1 MSARTMDR
9 LERVCLRK
17 NEMSERRWQ
26 RRRAKWQRASLGNQE
41 ESDGGEGTAAGIG
54 VGAGGAPHAEG
65 GRRKEEKGAPGFKA
79 RRRGC
84 LRCVVRSWADERG
97 CPGHGAEGKTD
108 RHQLGLDGKR
118 PGRGSPLSG
127 LIPSVSCLWRKRGP
141 GRRDCLGSALEVDT
155 APGHR
160 PRGNHQRVRV
170 SPPTVRTWKERWAQ
184 GSMGKIAER
193 RKGPPPGRGDTLEAG
208 RVRPSQLP
216 WSREKGPHSHRA
228 ERVHSCGRR
237 AGAVHITSQDF
248 RSQSQTS

>member
-1 MSARTMDR
+1 MSAEDDGSMDR

-26 RRRAKWQRASLGNQE
+26 RRRAKWASLGNQE
-41 ESDGGEGTAAGIG
+41 ESDGGERTAAGTG

-84 LRCVVRSWADERG
+84 LRCVVRSWADEWG

-108 RHQLGLDGKR
+108 RHQLGLDDRR

-141 GRRDCLGSALEVDT
+141 GRRDCPGKRFGGGHGPWPPSPWEPSVCPGQPTDGEDMEGALGAGLDGKDRR
-155 APGHR
+155 A
-160 PRGNHQRVRV
+160 
-170 SPPTVRTWKERWAQ
+170 KE
-184 GSMGKIAER
+184 GT
-193 RKGPPPGRGDTLEAG
+193 PPGRGE
-208 RVRPSQLP
+208 P
-216 WSREKGPHSHRA
+216 WRLG
-228 ERVHSCGRR
+228 G
-237 AGAVHITSQDF
+237 
-248 RSQSQTS
+248 